1 MLAYLSLFSFSF
13 LAATILPF
21 SSEVILATLLAT
33 ENYNKILLLFFASF
47 GNILGSSFN
56 WFLGIYSLKFQDK
69 KWFPFKRSQIEKAS
83 KWFNK
88 YGKWS
93 LLFAWVPVVGD
104 PLTYIAGTMKMR
116 FAIFILLVSIGKIGR
131 YLFISLLI

>member
-1 MLAYLSLFSFSF
+1 MSENTNTLNWDFYNNLSTDEKRNFISQ
-13 LAATILPF
+13 LPH
-21 SSEVILATLLAT
+21 TL
-33 ENYNKILLLFFASF
+33 IS
-47 GNILGSSFN
+47 
-56 WFLGIYSLKFQDK
+56 QQ
-69 KWFPFKRSQIEKAS
+69 FKRSQIEKAS

-116 FAIFILLVSIGKIGR
+116 FSIFILLVSIGKIGR